1 MSKSVENFYQ
11 EFIWD
16 EPIIAG
22 KRDLERFPEMT
33 VRSFFHALGVKAN
46 YMKVAES
53 KPGISAALAIVDSPR
68 VGDGSSGSICGEQ
81 LHIVGIWAWI

>member
-16 EPIIAG
+16 ELIIAG
-22 KRDLERFPEMT
+22 NQDLERFLEMT
-33 VRSFFHALGVKAN
+33 VRSFFHAVGVKAN

-53 KPGISAALAIVDSPR
+53 EAGISAVPAIIDSPG